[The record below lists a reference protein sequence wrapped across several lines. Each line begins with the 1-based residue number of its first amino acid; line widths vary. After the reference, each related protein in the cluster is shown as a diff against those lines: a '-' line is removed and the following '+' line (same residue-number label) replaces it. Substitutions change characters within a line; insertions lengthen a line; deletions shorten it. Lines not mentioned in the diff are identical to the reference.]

1 MQTVLNIF
9 WIVFFI
15 FVCLS
20 LLDNYISIWMLDK
33 VNEYQDRFDEFYLR
47 FLQRKK
53 RYNLENYKIDGI
65 KEDILCMYDI
75 MLTPRIANL
84 WLGNNRIKAIYSILD
99 LRHAFKLLLE
109 LNRTLKNFKNR
120 DIVLNFD
127 ISLEYEVP
135 SDTSPKPNR

>member
-1 MQTVLNIF
+1 
-9 WIVFFI
+9 
-15 FVCLS
+15 
-20 LLDNYISIWMLDK
+20 MLDK